1 MRTTEGRT
9 GTERVRNGDVAKKS
23 PGHFERSSV
32 DADCKGAHR
41 CQGVIRRSTKVRSDA
56 KALYGN
62 YKGAHRC
69 QGVIRQLQ
77 RCAQIT
83 RSHTVI
89 SIVHSRRIQS

>member
-1 MRTTEGRT
+1 MRTIEGRA
-9 GTERVRNGDVAKKS
+9 GAERVRNGDVPKKS

-32 DADCKGAHR
+32 DAD
-41 CQGVIRRSTKVRSDA
+41 
-56 KALYGN
+56 